1 MQTLIIA
8 GIVGKDAVLRRTQ
21 GGDAVLNFSLAV
33 DNGKDRNGQKRDAT
47 WFDCSVWGERAEKL
61 ERHVTKGLRLT
72 LSGGPTARAHEGK
85 VYLGITV
92 HELTFQGGNQRDDR
106 QSGGSDW
113 SAAPASGGSDRS
125 AAPASGGSRYDQSPT
140 GSRQAAPQQRN
151 MSADLDDDIPF

>member
-21 GGDAVLNFSLAV
+21 GGDAVLSFSLAV
-33 DNGKDRNGQKRDAT
+33 DNGKDKNGQKRDAT

-72 LSGGPTARAHEGK
+72 LSGRPTARAHEGK

-92 HELTFQGGNQRDDR
+92 HDLTFQGGNQRDDQ
-106 QSGGSDW
+106 QSGGSR
-113 SAAPASGGSDRS
+113 G
-125 AAPASGGSRYDQSPT
+125 YDQSPT
-140 GSRQAAPQQRN
+140 GGGRQSAPQQRSLSN
-151 MSADLDDDIPF
+151 DLDDDFIPF